1 MVQVMLPVM
10 STEVETSLIF
20 SYQKGQEIPRLRSE

>member
-20 SYQKGQEIPRLRSE
+20 LSEMAEIPRLRSE